1 VSARNGEALRLVSL
15 SRRFGGVSAVTGIDL
30 KVGAGARHGII
41 GPNGAGKTTLFNVIS
56 GELRATE
63 GQVHLFGSDITH
75 LSPRRRVE
83 MGLGRT
89 YQITR
94 TFPTLTVRENLTLG
108 LHGLRRSKFSMLRPW
123 KAYHQEAVEA
133 EELSERVG
141 LSRRLDDE
149 VASLSHGEI
158 RQLEVALTLAL
169 SPKLLLLDEPCA
181 GLSPAERASMSALL
195 RRLPD
200 DLTLV
205 MIEHDMDV
213 VRESVD
219 RVTVLH
225 FGEVVAE
232 GTTKEIEQH
241 PTVREIYLG
250 SRN

>member
-1 VSARNGEALRLVSL
+1 MSASNGVALQL
-15 SRRFGGVSAVTGIDL
+15 SELTRRFGGIFAVSGVNL
-30 KVGAGARHGII
+30 RVQAGSRHGII

-56 GELRATE
+56 GELRASE
-63 GQVHLFGSDITH
+63 GRIHLFGSDITH

-123 KAYHQEAVEA
+123 KGYQHEAREA
-133 EELSERVG
+133 EELSERIG
-141 LSRRLDDE
+141 LSLRLNE
-149 VASLSHGEI
+149 RVANLSHGEI
-158 RQLEVALTLAL
+158 RQLEVALALAL

-181 GLSPAERASMSALL
+181 GLSPAERAGMSQLL
-195 RRLPD
+195 RRLPSE
-200 DLTLV
+200 LTLV

-219 RVTVLH
+219 KITVLH
-225 FGEVVAE
+225 LGEVVAE
-232 GTTKEIEQH
+232 GTTKEIERH
-241 PTVREIYLG
+241 TTVREIYLG
-250 SRN
+250 SRG

>member
-1 VSARNGEALRLVSL
+1 MSAANGVALRLTNL
-15 SRRFGGVSAVTGIDL
+15 TRRFGGISAVTEVDL
-30 KVGAGARHGII
+30 QVQAGTRHGII
-41 GPNGAGKTTLFNVIS
+41 GPNGAGKTTLFNMIS
-56 GELRATE
+56 GELRASE
-63 GQVHLFGSDITH
+63 GQIHLYGSDITH

-94 TFPTLTVRENLTLG
+94 TFPTLAVRENLTLG
-108 LHGLRRSKFSMLRPW
+108 LYGLRRSKFSMLRPW
-123 KAYHQEAVEA
+123 KGYQQEAREV
-133 EELSERVG
+133 EELSERIG
-141 LSRRLDDE
+141 LSHRLNDR
-149 VASLSHGEI
+149 VANLSHGEV
-158 RQLEVALTLAL
+158 RQLEVALALAL
-169 SPKLLLLDEPCA
+169 GPKLLLLDEPCA
-181 GLSPAERASMSALL
+181 GLSPAERARMSGLL

-219 RVTVLH
+219 KVTVLH
-225 FGEVVAE
+225 FGKVVVE

-250 SRN
+250 SRG